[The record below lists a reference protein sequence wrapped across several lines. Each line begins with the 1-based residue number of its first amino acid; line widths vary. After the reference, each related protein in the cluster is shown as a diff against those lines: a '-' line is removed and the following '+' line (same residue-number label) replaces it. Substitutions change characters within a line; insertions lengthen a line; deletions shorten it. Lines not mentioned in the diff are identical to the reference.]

1 MTERTL
7 LMPFFKNLHKT
18 LAAILLKKT
27 FLDFKNVDMSTT
39 NLLDVE
45 NQSLFDYDVWPA

>member
-18 LAAILLKKT
+18 LAAIFLKKT